1 MRKYEIIYLL
11 ICGVTL
17 LSCEKSFLD
26 KKPDQALLVPSTL
39 TDFQMIL
46 DAPVFGDS
54 PGLNEISSG
63 DFSISDAAFL
73 RLSTLEQNAYLWK
86 KNAFAG
92 MPIVVEWYK
101 AYQQVFSANVVL
113 EGLEQMDGPS
123 KESPDFN
130 RLKATAWFYRALAFY
145 ELAGSFAKPYDP
157 ATAKNDPG
165 IPIRLISDVKV
176 KSKRGTVQETYG
188 QILKEL
194 RQAADLLP
202 ETTSNKNRPTKCAAF
217 ALLSRV
223 YLSMRDYDQALVYAD
238 KALGMNSKLLDYNG
252 LSKTLIGNV
261 FPSPLPNGN
270 DEVIFYRKI
279 LSYSFPVG
287 SVIAALDLDLYQSY
301 ADGDLR
307 KQLFFRDRG
316 SDVYTFRG
324 SYSGAMNVNLFGGLA
339 TNELYL
345 NKAECL
351 ARKNDVDGAL
361 ASLNTLLKNR
371 WDRENFLLLKAEDS
385 EECLKLILTERRK
398 ELVARGLR
406 WSDLRRLNKDSRF
419 AVTLKREIN
428 GVTYQ
433 LWPDDN
439 RYVFPLP
446 DNEITGPEMPQNP

>member
-1 MRKYEIIYLL
+1 MKKYEIIYLL
-11 ICGVTL
+11 ICGIVL
-17 LSCEKSFLD
+17 FSCEKSFLD

-39 TDFQMIL
+39 ADFQMIL

-54 PGLNEISSG
+54 PGLNEISCG
-63 DFSISDAAFL
+63 DFSISDAALL
-73 RLSTLEQNAYLWK
+73 RLTILEQNAYLWK

-176 KSKRGTVQETYG
+176 KSKRGTVQETYD
-188 QILKEL
+188 QILNDLK
-194 RQAADLLP
+194 QAADLLP
-202 ETTSNKNRPTKCAAF
+202 ETTLNKNRPTKCAAF

-223 YLSMRDYDQALVYAD
+223 YLSMGNYNQALVYANE
-238 KALGMNSKLLDYNG
+238 ALKMNNKLLDYNE
-252 LSKTLIGNV
+252 LNKNAVGNV

-270 DEVIFYRKI
+270 HEVIFYRK
-279 LSYSFPVG
+279 LPLYSFPAV
-287 SVIAALDLDLYQSY
+287 SPAAALDLDLYQSY
-301 ADGDLR
+301 ADKDLR
-307 KQLFFRDRG
+307 KLIFFRDRG
-316 SDVYTFRG
+316 NDVYTFRG
-324 SYSGAMNVNLFGGLA
+324 NYSGTMTSSLFGGLA

-361 ASLNTLLKNR
+361 ESLNTLLKNR
-371 WDRENFLLLKAEDS
+371 WERESFLALEAEDS
-385 EECLKLILTERRK
+385 EECLKLILVERRK

-419 AVTLKREIN
+419 AVTLKREIS
-428 GVTYQ
+428 GVTHQ
-433 LWPDDN
+433 LLPDDN

-446 DNEITGPEMPQNP
+446 DNEITGTEMPQNP